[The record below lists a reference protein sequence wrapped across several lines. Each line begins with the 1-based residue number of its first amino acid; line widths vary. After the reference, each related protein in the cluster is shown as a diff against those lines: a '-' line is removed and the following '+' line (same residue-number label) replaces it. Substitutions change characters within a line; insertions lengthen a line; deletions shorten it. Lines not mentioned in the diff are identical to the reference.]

1 MFEVLVAA
9 ILAIPAAYATALE
22 ISKKLT
28 WEEHIKAGVA
38 ISLITAALSL
48 LSTFESMVFGTATTS
63 VQSLIPIPAGLE
75 ILTPI
80 FAFISGVLSYII
92 AVVLVKAVEEVRV
105 KL

>member
-22 ISKKLT
+22 ISKKPT
-28 WEEHIKAGVA
+28 WEEHIKAGIA
-38 ISLITAALSL
+38 ISLITAL
-48 LSTFESMVFGTATTS
+48 LSFISAIESMAFGTATTS

-80 FAFISGVLSYII
+80 FAFISGVLSYLI
-92 AVVLVKAVEEVRV
+92 AVVIVKAVEEVRV